1 MCGGQL
7 FILPCSRVGHISKA
21 QNLNKPALE
30 KALSWNLLRV
40 VHVWL
45 DEYKVSDTS
54 DLGAGSGLLSR
65 LCHLS
70 RSKLYSFLLVN

>member
-7 FILPCSRVGHISKA
+7 FILPCSRVGYISKA
-21 QNLNKPALE
+21 QNLNKLVLE

-54 DLGAGSGLLSR
+54 DLGEQVLS
-65 LCHLS
+65 CSQDSATFPDPNCILS
-70 RSKLYSFLLVN
+70 WL

>member
-7 FILPCSRVGHISKA
+7 FILPCSRVGYISKA
-21 QNLNKPALE
+21 QNLNKLVLE

-45 DEYKVSDTS
+45 DEYKVSDAP
-54 DLGAGSGLLSR
+54 DLGEQVLS
-65 LCHLS
+65 CSQDSAAFSDPNCILS
-70 RSKLYSFLLVN
+70 WL

>member
-21 QNLNKPALE
+21 QNLNKLALE

-45 DEYKVSDTS
+45 DEYKVSDAS
-54 DLGAGSGLLSR
+54 DLGEQVLS
-65 LCHLS
+65 CSQDSAAFSDPNCILS
-70 RSKLYSFLLVN
+70 WL

>member
-40 VHVWL
+40 VYVWL
-45 DEYKVSDTS
+45 DEYKVSDAS
-54 DLGAGSGLLSR
+54 IWESR
-65 LCHLS
+65 FWAALKTLYLS

>member
-21 QNLNKPALE
+21 QNLNKLALE

-45 DEYKVSDTS
+45 DEYKVSDAS
-54 DLGAGSGLLSR
+54 DWGEQVLS
-65 LCHLS
+65 CSQDSAAFSDPNCILS
-70 RSKLYSFLLVN
+70 WL

>member
-21 QNLNKPALE
+21 QNLNKLVLE

-45 DEYKVSDTS
+45 DEYKVSDAS
-54 DLGAGSGLLSR
+54 DWGEQVLS
-65 LCHLS
+65 CSQDSAAFSDPNCILS
-70 RSKLYSFLLVN
+70 WL

>member
-7 FILPCSRVGHISKA
+7 FILPCSRVGHIRKA

-45 DEYKVSDTS
+45 DEYNVSDTS
-54 DLGAGSGLLSR
+54 DLGEQVLGCSQDSATFPDPNCILSW
-65 LCHLS
+65 L
-70 RSKLYSFLLVN
+70 